1 MKKFLSTLLSI
12 TILSSFLLVT
22 PAHAKAFS
30 PIDIIEDFLSAI
42 TISIH
47 FKQDNIHQGLTCSNP
62 NIYVTDNLDTN
73 FDVYARKD
81 LKFNLSSD
89 FGFVGR
95 KAIYYKFFLVD
106 SVSQTNLDMEKGWK
120 KITGNS
126 FTLSKEGKG
135 YLLIKY
141 VAKNGDYEIVQTNGF
156 ILDKTP
162 PTIRGLKTNDTFKRS
177 KTLRFSD
184 KISGIEKATLNN
196 IPVEDGYQVKG
207 KGTYTLKVYDKVGN
221 VNAVR
226 FSILS

>member
-12 TILSSFLLVT
+12 TILSSFLFVT
-22 PAHAKAFS
+22 PANAKAFS
-30 PIDIIEDFLSAI
+30 PIDIIEDFLSSI

-47 FKQDNIHQGLTCSNP
+47 FKQDKIHQNLTCSNP

-89 FGFVGR
+89 FGLVGK
-95 KAIYYKFFLVD
+95 KAIYYKFFLAD

-184 KISGIEKATLNN
+184 KISGIQKATLNN
-196 IPVEDGYQVKG
+196 MPVEDGYQVKG